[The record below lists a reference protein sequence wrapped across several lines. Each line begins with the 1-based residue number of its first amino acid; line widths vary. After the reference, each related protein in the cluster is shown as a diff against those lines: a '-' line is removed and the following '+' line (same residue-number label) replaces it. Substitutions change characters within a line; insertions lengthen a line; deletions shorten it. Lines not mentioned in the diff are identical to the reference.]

1 MEFGVIDLLAIILM
15 FVFLKKTCDATF
27 SELLSS
33 CFIYIGIKYLVT
45 LILL

>member
-1 MEFGVIDLLAIILM
+1 MIIGLIDLIVMICMII
-15 FVFLKKTCDATF
+15 FLKKTCDATF

-33 CFIYIGIKYLVT
+33 CFIYIGIKGLVT